1 MMAENE
7 VIAFDDAQDEPTAVA
22 EPSVEETAEPT
33 APAQEAAEAAQPAP
47 VLNQDVLDMIAT
59 LHARL
64 SDLEAAIRAQQVALP
79 GLATKL
85 DRIDDRIYLLET
97 EVSKGAFAAAPAAAS
112 GAKEPEGAADD
123 NGMNIL
129 TPEAKEKIGEFA
141 GDLREV
147 AKTGAETLADLNE
160 AFSDIT
166 SPFKAFTKRG
176 RR

>member
-1 MMAENE
+1 MAE
-7 VIAFDDAQDEPTAVA
+7 
-22 EPSVEETAEPT
+22 
-33 APAQEAAEAAQPAP
+33 
-47 VLNQDVLDMIAT
+47 LNQDVLDMIEQIR
-59 LHARL
+59 ARL
-64 SDLEAAIRAQQVALP
+64 VDLEDDVRACNAELP
-79 GLATKL
+79 GMATRL

-97 EVSKGAFAAAPAAAS
+97 EVESRAAAASGEGEAAAPADAATDDAPAEAAPA
-112 GAKEPEGAADD
+112 AKAEAAPAAKADADEDSD

-141 GDLREV
+141 GDLKVV

-166 SPFKAFTKRG
+166 SPFKAFTKR